1 MTTTMTTITTNTKK
15 MMTNGSA
22 RWLSLA
28 LIAPASVVLFAGS
41 TVWAA
46 SVNPLESAPTAQS
59 QPASITVQDSLREQ
73 AAMQRQA
80 QIDALTAE
88 LEAVQKKVKSYKAKT
103 NSTSAA
109 ANKPIP
115 RVTVGS
121 SKPPSSNT
129 KTGASGG

>member
-1 MTTTMTTITTNTKK
+1 
-15 MMTNGSA
+15 MTNGSA
-22 RWLSLA
+22 RWISLA
-28 LIAPASVVLFAGS
+28 LIAPASVALFAGS

-46 SVNPLESAPTAQS
+46 SVNPLDSSASSQS
-59 QPASITVQDSLREQ
+59 QPVATTPQDSLREQ
-73 AAMQRQA
+73 AARERQA

-88 LEAVQKKVKSYKAKT
+88 LEAVQKKVKSYKTKT
-103 NSTSAA
+103 HSTTVAA
-109 ANKPIP
+109 SKPIP